1 MDAFNRHA
9 KGVQTEVDQAKSQLF
24 EVKEEEC
31 RLQAM
36 KEELLGKKRELG
48 DVIEARTRSIHAV
61 RERLPTIASKKLFD
75 DVFSIVESCYHQQ
88 LHILELTEQ
97 LTLAKALRRESDCA
111 ELIEGLSPGECRA
124 VTENEPSILVDWYKE
139 MKLLETDKSDAD
151 SLVKDKT
158 AYHLKLS
165 SDRISA
171 MSTISL
177 SFFSMHKGY
186 CIHLNITEERLHIP
200 SDSISPSGHFTFTS
214 DPQLEGLQ
222 EKGTAHLAK
231 GETAAHFVSQVL
243 WPLMEEQM
251 TSQVTSV

>member
-1 MDAFNRHA
+1 MDAFDRYA
-9 KGVQTEVDQAKSQLF
+9 KGMQTEVGQARSQLF

-31 RLQAM
+31 QLQAM

-48 DVIEARTRSIHAV
+48 DAIEARTRSIHAV

-75 DVFSIVESCYHQQ
+75 DVFSIVDSCYHQQ

-97 LTLAKALRRESDCA
+97 LTLAKALRRETDCA
-111 ELIEGLSPGECRA
+111 ELIEVGLSPLECGA
-124 VTENEPSILVDWYKE
+124 VTENEPSILVNWYKE
-139 MKLLETDKSDAD
+139 MKLLENNRSND

-171 MSTISL
+171 MATISL
-177 SFFSMHKGY
+177 SFFSMRKGY
-186 CIHLNITEERLHIP
+186 CIHLNITEERLRIP
-200 SDSISPSGHFTFTS
+200 SESTSPSGHFTITS

-231 GETAAHFVSQVL
+231 GEMAAHFVSQVL

-251 TSQVTSV
+251 IS